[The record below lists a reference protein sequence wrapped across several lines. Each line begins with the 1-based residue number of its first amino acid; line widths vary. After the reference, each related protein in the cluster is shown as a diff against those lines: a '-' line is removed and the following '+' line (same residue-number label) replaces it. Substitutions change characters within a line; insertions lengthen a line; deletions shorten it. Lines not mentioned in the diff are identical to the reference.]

1 MRTCVRACACV
12 RACVRVC
19 VCVCVSLLFAV
30 VVFGMA
36 CVCGGGGGGG
46 CTRARV
52 LPNRKIKSCCKGFR
66 RFSISLR
73 LVMESFSL
81 PSEEFS

>member
-1 MRTCVRACACV
+1 MRACVRVRARACV
-12 RACVRVC
+12 RACVC

-36 CVCGGGGGGG
+36 CVCGGGGRGG